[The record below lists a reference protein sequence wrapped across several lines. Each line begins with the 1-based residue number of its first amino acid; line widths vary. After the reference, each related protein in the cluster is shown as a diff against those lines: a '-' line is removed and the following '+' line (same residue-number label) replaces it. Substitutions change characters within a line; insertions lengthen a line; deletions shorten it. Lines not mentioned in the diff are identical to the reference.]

1 MLPFIFL
8 EMANLFWSSLGVI
21 RMRGIPSELYRVY
34 DGAACDDSC

>member
-1 MLPFIFL
+1 MTLSNEEPYTNKSL
-8 EMANLFWSSLGVI
+8 RLGVI